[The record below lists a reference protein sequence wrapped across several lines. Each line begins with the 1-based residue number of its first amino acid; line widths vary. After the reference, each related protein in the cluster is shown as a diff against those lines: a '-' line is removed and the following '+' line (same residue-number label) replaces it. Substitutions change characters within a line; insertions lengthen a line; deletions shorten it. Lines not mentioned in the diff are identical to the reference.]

1 MALIA
6 FRGPDGRSSPD
17 YYQRACK
24 YAFTQSQRV
33 VDGSLDVL
41 YLLRDLAVN
50 SIAKEFPKRMQTVV
64 LMQRLMLTEKRKIL
78 GLVPD
83 DADQGDYICI
93 LFRCSVPV
101 VLREVKHVP
110 TSTQDKGTH
119 YEFVGECY
127 VHGMMDG
134 EAVEAVTAKDYQTF
148 ELR

>member
-1 MALIA
+1 
-6 FRGPDGRSSPD
+6 
-17 YYQRACK
+17 
-24 YAFTQSQRV
+24 
-33 VDGSLDVL
+33 
-41 YLLRDLAVN
+41 
-50 SIAKEFPKRMQTVV
+50 MQTVV
-64 LMQRLMLTEKRKIL
+64 WMRRLMLTEKRKIL

-83 DADQGDYICI
+83 DADKGDYICI
-93 LFRCSVPV
+93 LFGCSVPV
-101 VLREVKHVP
+101 VLRGVKHVP

>member
-1 MALIA
+1 MTLIA
-6 FRGPDGRSSPD
+6 GRGPDGRSLPD

-33 VDGSLDVL
+33 VDGPLDVL
-41 YLLRDLAVN
+41 YLLRDPAVN
-50 SIAKEFPKRMQTVV
+50 SIAKEFLKRMQTVV
-64 LMQRLMLTEKRKIL
+64 WMRRLMLTEKRKIL

-83 DADQGDYICI
+83 DADKGDYICI
-93 LFRCSVPV
+93 LFGCSVPV

-119 YEFVGECY
+119 YEFVGESY